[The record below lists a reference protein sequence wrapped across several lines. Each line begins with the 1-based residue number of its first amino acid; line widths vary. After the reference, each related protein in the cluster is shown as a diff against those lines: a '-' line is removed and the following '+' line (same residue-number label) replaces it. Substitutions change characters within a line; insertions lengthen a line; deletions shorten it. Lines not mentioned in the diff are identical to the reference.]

1 MAERMSMSGGERL
14 LAGVM
19 FLLFMAGVLLG
30 DASPIALSS
39 GTALH
44 AAVRH
49 QLSLGADLVR
59 GILFPEPTL
68 SGRLAPAYGILYASL
83 AGPDATLRVADSA
96 GLAAAFQELGYHLDS
111 AACCTREVPRVMLSR
126 LPADFPTLAASGARK
141 TKFLEVLLPLVIA
154 INEEILAE
162 RGRLLAIRAHLEAGE
177 SVTLDERY
185 WLMRLAERYG
195 GDAEALDDL
204 LARVDVIPPSL
215 ALAQAAVESGWGS
228 SAYALADNAPFGQY
242 TGSASDGQA
251 PTAARNGTFL
261 HIRSFPELLDAV
273 RAYARNLD
281 SHPAYRGFRA
291 LRAKERQ
298 AGQALD
304 GDKLAATLSRYSS
317 RGSGYVRDLRRVM
330 RANALKQFDA
340 ARLADRAPTLVV
352 LDRG

>member
-1 MAERMSMSGGERL
+1 MAERMSISGGERL

-19 FLLFMAGVLLG
+19 FLLLMAGVLLG
-30 DASPIALSS
+30 ETNPLA
-39 GTALH
+39 
-44 AAVRH
+44 
-49 QLSLGADLVR
+49 LSLGANLGR
-59 GILFPEPTL
+59 GLL
-68 SGRLAPAYGILYASL
+68 SREAPMPASL
-83 AGPDATLRVADSA
+83 ASALGIFDAALSRPDATLRIADSA
-96 GLAAAFQELGYHLDS
+96 GLAAAFQELGYHLDQ
-111 AACCTREVPRVMLSR
+111 AACCTREVPRVILSR
-126 LPADFPTLAASGARK
+126 LPADFPSLAASGPRK

-162 RGRLLAIRAHLEAGE
+162 RGRLLEIRAHLEAGE

-228 SAYALADNAPFGQY
+228 SVYALADNAPFGQY
-242 TGSASDGQA
+242 MPGASDGQGVS
-251 PTAARNGTFL
+251 AARNGAFL

-291 LRAKERQ
+291 VRAKERQ

-340 ARLADRAPTLVV
+340 ARFADGAPTLV
-352 LDRG
+352 LPDRG

>member
-1 MAERMSMSGGERL
+1 MAERMSISGGGHL
-14 LAGVM
+14 LAGAM
-19 FLLFMAGVLLG
+19 FLLLMAGVLLG
-30 DASPIALSS
+30 ETSPLA
-39 GTALH
+39 
-44 AAVRH
+44 
-49 QLSLGADLVR
+49 LSLGANLGR
-59 GILFPEPTL
+59 GLLSREAPLPAGLASALGIFDAALAEPGT
-68 SGRLAPAYGILYASL
+68 
-83 AGPDATLRVADSA
+83 TLRIADSA
-96 GLAAAFQELGYHLDS
+96 SLAAAFQEFDYHLDS
-111 AACCTREVPRVMLSR
+111 AEQGVPEVPRVMLRR
-126 LPADFPTLAASGARK
+126 LPADFPTLAASGPRK
-141 TKFLEVLLPLVIA
+141 TKFLELLLPLVIQA
-154 INEEILAE
+154 NEEILAE
-162 RGRLLAIRAHLEAGE
+162 RARLLGIRAHLEAGG

-185 WLMRLAERYG
+185 WLVRLAERYG

-242 TGSASDGQA
+242 TGGAGDGQG
-251 PTAARNGTFL
+251 PNAARNAPLL

-281 SHPAYRGFRA
+281 SHPAYRNFRA
-291 LRAKERQ
+291 LRARERQ

-317 RGSGYVRDLRRVM
+317 RGSSYVRDLRRVM

-340 ARLADRAPTLVV
+340 ARFADRAPTLVV